1 MIFFQSS
8 IINPQSS
15 IVRGTT
21 AMSED
26 FIRIMHAL
34 FLPAGES
41 RYESPWRPAA
51 DVYRGRNGWLVK
63 FELAGVRPE
72 DLELSVLGNRLTLR
86 GVRRDR
92 DCTGP
97 GECRYYQMEIAY
109 SPFERSLTLPCDLE
123 RLNVT
128 SEYRDG
134 MLLVRIPEGV
144 SS

>member
-1 MIFFQSS
+1 
-8 IINPQSS
+8 
-15 IVRGTT
+15 
-21 AMSED
+21 MSED

-72 DLELSVLGNRLTLR
+72 DLELTVMGNRLTLR
-86 GVRRDR
+86 GIRRDN
-92 DCTGP
+92 TALEG
-97 GECRYYQMEIAY
+97 CRYYQMEIAY

-123 RLNVT
+123 RVNVT

-134 MLLVRIPEGV
+134 MLLVRIPEGG

>member
-1 MIFFQSS
+1 
-8 IINPQSS
+8 
-15 IVRGTT
+15 
-21 AMSED
+21 MSED

-72 DLELSVLGNRLTLR
+72 DLELTVMGNRLTLR
-86 GVRRDR
+86 GIRRDN
-92 DCTGP
+92 TALEG
-97 GECRYYQMEIAY
+97 CRYYQMEIAY
-109 SPFERSLTLPCDLE
+109 CPFERSLTLPCDLE
-123 RLNVT
+123 RANVT

>member
-1 MIFFQSS
+1 
-8 IINPQSS
+8 
-15 IVRGTT
+15 
-21 AMSED
+21 MSED

-72 DLELSVLGNRLTLR
+72 DLELTVLGNCLTLR
-86 GVRRDR
+86 GVRRDN
-92 DCTGP
+92 TALEG
-97 GECRYYQMEIAY
+97 CRYYQMEIAY

-123 RLNVT
+123 RANVT

-134 MLLVRIPEGV
+134 MLLVHIPEGA

>member
-1 MIFFQSS
+1 
-8 IINPQSS
+8 
-15 IVRGTT
+15 
-21 AMSED
+21 MSQD

-51 DVYRGRNGWLVK
+51 DVYRGRNGWCVK

-72 DLELSVLGNRLTLR
+72 DIELTVLGNRLTLR
-86 GVRRDR
+86 GIRR
-92 DCTGP
+92 DCTALEG
-97 GECRYYQMEIAY
+97 CRYYQMEIAY

-123 RLNVT
+123 RVNVT

-134 MLLVRIPEGV
+134 MLLVRIPEGA